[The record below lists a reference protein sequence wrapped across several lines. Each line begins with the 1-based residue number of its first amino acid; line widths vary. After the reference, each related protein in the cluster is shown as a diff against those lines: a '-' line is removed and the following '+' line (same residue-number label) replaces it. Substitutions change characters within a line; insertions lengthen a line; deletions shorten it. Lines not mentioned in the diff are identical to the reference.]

1 MWHGRFYFAIVNPLS
16 KTCYGVGGNVL
27 KRETMQE
34 FVEFI
39 NSLRLTGNILIGLI
53 VLILINLKKIITLR
67 SPLDSW
73 QHKLWKDTGGA
84 GDKAEHLDPK
94 DKEI

>member
-1 MWHGRFYFAIVNPLS
+1 
-16 KTCYGVGGNVL
+16 
-27 KRETMQE
+27 MQE

-39 NSLRLTGNILIGLI
+39 NSLSLTGYILIGLI

-84 GDKAEHLDPK
+84 GEKAEHLDPK
-94 DKEI
+94 DKEIQIDPECAGLWLWECAQVTIYYNVCGRD